1 MEFSDFDDDFESLL
15 YANPEVLVEC
25 DIAAE
30 VDLAKRSSNG
40 LVELISSLDFGLKF
54 KPYSVQLSFMRKLF
68 ETLELNKIGIFE
80 SPTGTG
86 KSLSL
91 LCGSLT
97 WLKRRRNN
105 YIEELERTVEE
116 KTKIIKE
123 TVLENWL
130 EEFDLKAEAQKLL
143 DEAKTEVDQIRR
155 VQERLFKVKSNV
167 EDFNKKFILGK
178 RKSLDTATLSDDDNN
193 ELHDNDSELLIDY
206 ESEDDLDATSEKT
219 VDIDERSDDER
230 ECILKPKIY
239 YCSRTHSQLA
249 QIARE
254 LCKSVHEEST
264 TVVTLGSRQTLCI
277 NESVRK
283 LKSVGLMNE
292 KCLDLQKESSKVK
305 KSDHGYSKKK
315 KSKCPFLRRDGVEK
329 LADEV
334 LYIRDIE
341 DVLHLGTAVRA
352 CPYYACRKSVAAAD
366 IVLMP
371 YQMFFNKATRN
382 TCGLSLSECVV
393 IVDEAHNLLETIE
406 SMYRF
411 EICFQKLNLAKQ
423 QLQQYIQRYQT
434 KNLLHLRHFE
444 TVLKFSANFLEKA
457 VGKGESYSISE
468 FACLIGID
476 SINCFK
482 LHEFIEKSH
491 LCEKLRGFTS
501 RAGKYVSDQME
512 DFSVGLFHLIMSY
525 ISCFTNKI
533 GDGRFLIEKTPSSS
547 RIIFILLNPAAFLE
561 DVFKEARSVVL
572 AGGTMEPISELN
584 SRLFDILSIP
594 KQRIVQFSC
603 NHVVSNKNI
612 LPIILH
618 TGPGGNVL
626 KFDYSSRTS
635 AEIFQELGNCLV
647 QLSKI
652 IPGGIVCFLPSYN
665 YEETVFQYLKK
676 SGLLQEL
683 AVKKEIFREPK
694 TASDVNSV
702 LSKYADV
709 IMKFGTNNKS
719 EKNGAFLFAVVGGKM
734 SEGINFSD
742 ALARCVIMVG
752 LPYPDITSSELK
764 IKMKYLD
771 EHVSNENS
779 AINAGR
785 EFYENICFKAVNQSI
800 GRAIRHKD
808 DYSAIIFFD
817 SRYRNRKLWSKFS
830 SWIRHLII
838 EADSFSTASNS
849 LKKFYSQFENTDDTS
864 STSCDEPRQWF
875 IENVQET
882 FFTVQY
888 RFKRI
893 TVLLRK
899 LFVKQNFYDKP
910 STVAL
915 LAQILFVQRMNLS
928 KPPNTM
934 DDLDH
939 FPSIH
944 QIKRIRMLLI

>member
-40 LVELISSLDFGLKF
+40 LVEFISSLDFGLKF

-155 VQERLFKVKSNV
+155 VQERLFK
-167 EDFNKKFILGK
+167 KFMLGK
-178 RKSLDTATLSDDDNN
+178 RKSLDTATLSNDDNN
-193 ELHDNDSELLIDY
+193 ELQDNDSELLIDY
-206 ESEDDLDATSEKT
+206 ESEDDLDASSEKI

-264 TVVTLGSRQTLCI
+264 TMVTLGSRQTLCI

-292 KCLDLQKESSKVK
+292 KCLDLQKESCKVK

-315 KSKCPFLRRDGVEK
+315 NSKCPFLRRDGVEK

-334 LYIRDIE
+334 LYVTL

-423 QLQQYIQRYQT
+423 QLQQYIQRYQSKFSA

-709 IMKFGTNNKS
+709 IMKFGTNNNS

-752 LPYPDITSSELK
+752 LPYPDISSSELK

-771 EHVSNENS
+771 EHVSNKNS

-808 DYSAIIFFD
+808 DYSAIIFLD

-849 LKKFYSQFENTDDTS
+849 LKKFYSQFENS
-864 STSCDEPRQWF
+864 
-875 IENVQET
+875 
-882 FFTVQY
+882 
-888 RFKRI
+888 
-893 TVLLRK
+893 
-899 LFVKQNFYDKP
+899 
-910 STVAL
+910 
-915 LAQILFVQRMNLS
+915 
-928 KPPNTM
+928 
-934 DDLDH
+934 
-939 FPSIH
+939 
-944 QIKRIRMLLI
+944 

>member
-1 MEFSDFDDDFESLL
+1 MDFSYFDDDFESLL
-15 YANPEVLVEC
+15 NANPEVLDEC
-25 DIAAE
+25 DFAAE
-30 VDLAKRSSNG
+30 VDLAKRSSNS
-40 LVELISSLDFGLKF
+40 LVEFISSIDFGLKF

-68 ETLELNKIGIFE
+68 ETLEQNKIGIFE

-97 WLKRRRNN
+97 WLNRRRNN
-105 YIEELERTVEE
+105 HIEKLERTVAE

-123 TVLENWL
+123 TALENWL
-130 EEFDLKAEAQKLL
+130 EEYDLKAEAQKSL

-155 VQERLFKVKSNV
+155 VQERLC
-167 EDFNKKFILGK
+167 KKFILGK
-178 RKSLDTATLSDDDNN
+178 RKLLDTATLSEDDNN

-206 ESEDDLDATSEKT
+206 ESEDDLDAASEKT
-219 VDIDERSDDER
+219 VNIDERFDDEP

-249 QIARE
+249 QIAQE
-254 LCKSVHEEST
+254 LCKSIYEEST
-264 TVVTLGSRQTLCI
+264 TMVTLGSRQTLCI

-305 KSDHGYSKKK
+305 KSDHGCSKKK
-315 KSKCPFLRRDGVEK
+315 KSKCPFLRRD
-329 LADEV
+329 
-334 LYIRDIE
+334 
-341 DVLHLGTAVRA
+341 DVLHMGTAVHA

-411 EICFQKLNLAKQ
+411 EICFQKLNFAKQ
-423 QLQQYIQRYQT
+423 QLQQYIQRYQSKFSA

-457 VGKGESYSISE
+457 VGKGESYSINE

-501 RAGKYVSDQME
+501 RAEKYVSDQAE
-512 DFSVGLFHLIMSY
+512 QFSVGLFHLVMSY

-572 AGGTMEPISELN
+572 AGGTMEPISELK

-594 KQRIVQFSC
+594 EQRIVQFSC
-603 NHVVSNKNI
+603 GHVVSNKNI

-626 KFDYSSRTS
+626 KFDFSSRTS
-635 AEIFQELGNCLV
+635 AAIFQELGNCLV

-665 YEETVFQYLKK
+665 YEET
-676 SGLLQEL
+676 SELLQEL

-709 IMKFGTNNKS
+709 VIKFGTNNSS

-771 EHVSNENS
+771 EHVSNNKN
-779 AINAGR
+779 AAVNAGR

-808 DYSAIIFFD
+808 DYSAIIFLD

-830 SWIRHLII
+830 SWIRHLIV
-838 EADSFSTASNS
+838 EADSFSTACNS
-849 LKKFYSQFENTDDTS
+849 LKKFYSQFEDTDDTS
-864 STSCDEPRQWF
+864 STSCDEPPQWF

-882 FFTVQY
+882 FFTIQY

-910 STVAL
+910 ATVAL
-915 LAQILFVQRMNLS
+915 FAQNFIPSNNVHNLC
-928 KPPNTM
+928 KPPNTTTWIIF
-934 DDLDH
+934 H
-939 FPSIH
+939 PY
-944 QIKRIRMLLI
+944 IKSKNAN

>member
-30 VDLAKRSSNG
+30 VDLAKRSSNS
-40 LVELISSLDFGLKF
+40 LVEFISSLDFGLKF

-123 TVLENWL
+123 TALENWL
-130 EEFDLKAEAQKLL
+130 EEFDLKAEAQKSL

-155 VQERLFKVKSNV
+155 VQERLFEVKSNV
-167 EDFNKKFILGK
+167 QDFNKKFILGK

-249 QIARE
+249 QIAQE

-264 TVVTLGSRQTLCI
+264 TMVTLGSRQTLCI

-305 KSDHGYSKKK
+305 KSDHGCSKKK
-315 KSKCPFLRRDGVEK
+315 KSKCPFLRRD
-329 LADEV
+329 
-334 LYIRDIE
+334 

-366 IVLMP
+366 IILMP

-626 KFDYSSRTS
+626 KFDFSSRTS
-635 AEIFQELGNCLV
+635 AAIFQELGNCLV

-709 IMKFGTNNKS
+709 VMKFGTNNNS

-752 LPYPDITSSELK
+752 LPYPDITSSEMK

-771 EHVSNENS
+771 EHVSNKNS

-808 DYSAIIFFD
+808 DYSAIIFLD

-882 FFTVQY
+882 FFTVLQY

-910 STVAL
+910 ATVAL
-915 LAQILFVQRMNLS
+915 LAQILFVQRMNLC
-928 KPPNTM
+928 KPPNTTN
-934 DDLDH
+934 DLDH

-944 QIKRIRMLLI
+944 QIKEYQCY

>member
-30 VDLAKRSSNG
+30 VDLAKRSSN
-40 LVELISSLDFGLKF
+40 
-54 KPYSVQLSFMRKLF
+54 
-68 ETLELNKIGIFE
+68 ELNKIGIFE

-123 TVLENWL
+123 TALENWL
-130 EEFDLKAEAQKLL
+130 EEFDLKAEAQKSL
-143 DEAKTEVDQIRR
+143 DEAKIEVDQIRR
-155 VQERLFKVKSNV
+155 VQERLSEVKSNV
-167 EDFNKKFILGK
+167 E
-178 RKSLDTATLSDDDNN
+178 
-193 ELHDNDSELLIDY
+193 ELLIDY

-219 VDIDERSDDER
+219 VDIGERSDDER

-249 QIARE
+249 QIAQE

-264 TVVTLGSRQTLCI
+264 TMVTLGSRQTLCI

-305 KSDHGYSKKK
+305 KSDHGCSKKK
-315 KSKCPFLRRDGVEK
+315 KSKCPFLRRD
-329 LADEV
+329 
-334 LYIRDIE
+334 

-371 YQMFFNKATRN
+371 YQMFFNRATRN

-512 DFSVGLFHLIMSY
+512 DFSVGLFHSIMSY

-533 GDGRFLIEKTPSSS
+533 GDGRFLIEKTLSSS

-603 NHVVSNKNI
+603 DHVVSNKNI

-626 KFDYSSRTS
+626 KFDFSSRTS
-635 AEIFQELGNCLV
+635 AAIFQELGNCLV

-683 AVKKEIFREPK
+683 AAKKEIFREPK

-709 IMKFGTNNKS
+709 VMKFGTNNNS

-752 LPYPDITSSELK
+752 LPYPDISSSEMK

-771 EHVSNENS
+771 EHVSNKNS
-779 AINAGR
+779 AMNAGR

-808 DYSAIIFFD
+808 DYSAIIFLD
-817 SRYRNRKLWSKFS
+817 SRSL
-830 SWIRHLII
+830 
-838 EADSFSTASNS
+838 TAA
-849 LKKFYSQFENTDDTS
+849 DDTS

-882 FFTVQY
+882 FFTA
-888 RFKRI
+888 
-893 TVLLRK
+893 
-899 LFVKQNFYDKP
+899 
-910 STVAL
+910 TVAL
-915 LAQILFVQRMNLS
+915 LEQILFVRRMNLR
-928 KPPNTM
+928 KPPNTT

-944 QIKRIRMLLI
+944 QIKEYQCY

>member
-30 VDLAKRSSNG
+30 VDLAKRSSN
-40 LVELISSLDFGLKF
+40 
-54 KPYSVQLSFMRKLF
+54 
-68 ETLELNKIGIFE
+68 ELNKIGIFE

-97 WLKRRRNN
+97 WLKIRRNN

-123 TVLENWL
+123 TALENWL
-130 EEFDLKAEAQKLL
+130 EEFDLKAEAQKSL
-143 DEAKTEVDQIRR
+143 DEAKIEVDQIRR
-155 VQERLFKVKSNV
+155 VQERLSEVKSNV

-178 RKSLDTATLSDDDNN
+178 RKLLDTTTLNDDDNN

-230 ECILKPKIY
+230 GCILKPKIY

-249 QIARE
+249 QIAQE

-264 TVVTLGSRQTLCI
+264 TMVTLGSRQTLCI

-305 KSDHGYSKKK
+305 KSDHGCSKKK
-315 KSKCPFLRRDGVEK
+315 KSKCPFLRRDGIEK

-371 YQMFFNKATRN
+371 YQMFFNRATRN

-411 EICFQKLNLAKQ
+411 EISFQKLNLAKQ
-423 QLQQYIQRYQT
+423 QLQQYIQRYQSKFSA

-512 DFSVGLFHLIMSY
+512 DFSVGLFHSIMSY

-533 GDGRFLIEKTPSSS
+533 GDGRFLIEKTLSSS

-603 NHVVSNKNI
+603 DHVVSNKNI

-626 KFDYSSRTS
+626 KFDFSSRTS
-635 AEIFQELGNCLV
+635 AAIFQELGNCLV

-683 AVKKEIFREPK
+683 AAKKEIFREPK

-709 IMKFGTNNKS
+709 VMKFGTNNNS
-719 EKNGAFLFAVVGGKM
+719 EQNGAILFAVVGGKM

-752 LPYPDITSSELK
+752 LPYPDITSSEMK

-771 EHVSNENS
+771 EHVSNKNS
-779 AINAGR
+779 AMNAGR

-808 DYSAIIFFD
+808 DYSAIIFLD

-849 LKKFYSQFENTDDTS
+849 LKKFYSQFENS
-864 STSCDEPRQWF
+864 
-875 IENVQET
+875 
-882 FFTVQY
+882 
-888 RFKRI
+888 
-893 TVLLRK
+893 
-899 LFVKQNFYDKP
+899 
-910 STVAL
+910 
-915 LAQILFVQRMNLS
+915 
-928 KPPNTM
+928 
-934 DDLDH
+934 
-939 FPSIH
+939 
-944 QIKRIRMLLI
+944 

>member
-30 VDLAKRSSNG
+30 VDLAKRSSN
-40 LVELISSLDFGLKF
+40 
-54 KPYSVQLSFMRKLF
+54 
-68 ETLELNKIGIFE
+68 ELNKIGIFE

-167 EDFNKKFILGK
+167 E
-178 RKSLDTATLSDDDNN
+178 
-193 ELHDNDSELLIDY
+193 ELLIDY

-264 TVVTLGSRQTLCI
+264 TMVTLGSRQTLCI

-283 LKSVGLMNE
+283 LKSIGLMNE

-315 KSKCPFLRRDGVEK
+315 KSKCPFLRRD
-329 LADEV
+329 
-334 LYIRDIE
+334 

-635 AEIFQELGNCLV
+635 AAIFQELGNCLV

-694 TASDVNSV
+694 TASDVNSI

-709 IMKFGTNNKS
+709 IMKFGTNNNS

-771 EHVSNENS
+771 EHVSNKNS

-808 DYSAIIFFD
+808 DYSAIIFLD

-944 QIKRIRMLLI
+944 QIKRIPMLLI